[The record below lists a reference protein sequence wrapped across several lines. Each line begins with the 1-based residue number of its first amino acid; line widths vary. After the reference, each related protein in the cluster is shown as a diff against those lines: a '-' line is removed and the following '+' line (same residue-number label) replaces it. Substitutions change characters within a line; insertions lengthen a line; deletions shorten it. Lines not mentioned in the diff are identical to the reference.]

1 MKVTYTLKN
10 PVGKRRQ
17 FMFDGIIYATD
28 ILQFEG
34 VDQQYRVTKRTL
46 VVPFEIDE
54 PISDVIL
61 DTEVYKST

>member
-1 MKVTYTLKN
+1 MKVTYTLKS
-10 PVGKRRQ
+10 PVGNRRQ

-34 VDQQYRVTKRTL
+34 IDQQYVVTKRTL

-54 PISDVIL
+54 PISDVML
-61 DTEVYKST
+61 ETVVYKP